1 MSQPDEA
8 RLIDQAR
15 QGDPDALSELLER
28 HQQRIFNVCLRMV
41 SHRDDAAEIAQDA
54 MVKVIEHIGD
64 FKGNAA
70 FATWVTRI
78 AMNLSISHLRKRKL
92 RRTASLETTP
102 GEPDDQLT
110 PLREQLAD
118 TREPGPESGV
128 QSRELIGHLHD
139 ALGQVDEDFRAVLV
153 LRDIEEMDYRQIA
166 EALDIPQGTVKSRL
180 FRGRLALRQVLS
192 KLCPDTVPNVD
203 ER

>member
-78 AMNLSISHLRKRKL
+78 AMNLSIKK
-92 RRTASLETTP
+92 A
-102 GEPDDQLT
+102 
-110 PLREQLAD
+110 
-118 TREPGPESGV
+118 
-128 QSRELIGHLHD
+128 
-139 ALGQVDEDFRAVLV
+139 
-153 LRDIEEMDYRQIA
+153 
-166 EALDIPQGTVKSRL
+166 
-180 FRGRLALRQVLS
+180 
-192 KLCPDTVPNVD
+192 
-203 ER
+203 